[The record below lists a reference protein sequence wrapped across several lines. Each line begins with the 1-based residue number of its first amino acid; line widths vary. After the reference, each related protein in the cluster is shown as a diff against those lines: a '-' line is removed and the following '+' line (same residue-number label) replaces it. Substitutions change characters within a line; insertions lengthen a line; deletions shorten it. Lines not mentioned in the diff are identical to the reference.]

1 MRTRPVILHLDLDAF
16 FSAVEQLHKPS
27 LRGKPVVVGGTGRRG
42 VVSTASY
49 EARAFGVG
57 SAMPIGEARRR
68 CPNAAYLAPRFA
80 AYRAS
85 SQVVMGM
92 LAELSPLV
100 EQVSVDEA
108 YVDLTP
114 VHPQIAVA
122 EVTRLADAFRI
133 RVHEV
138 TGLTASIGVSTSKLV
153 SKIGSELN
161 KPNGLTVIAPGRE
174 QETLAPM
181 PIRRLPGVGPAT
193 QERLHRHGL
202 HTVGEVAQ
210 VSAADL
216 IDILGQAHGSAVH
229 LHARGIDHRELEPDR
244 DAKSISAEETFP
256 FDLTDQRELAEH
268 LRRMTERVIS
278 RLINDGGSAR
288 TITLKIRSYD
298 FSTITRSLTLDQPT
312 DSGTKILAGARQLLA
327 AVDTS
332 DGIRLLGV
340 GVSGLSDFAQQDLF
354 ADLADLE
361 ELAVETAE
369 AEGTSEQADRAQQF
383 DGTDRQAGPQLLD
396 ARGSE
401 SGSQLVGGAGP
412 EGDAELKRGPESL
425 GAAPRGGVDQLGVTV
440 PGNAGGADTVGGAET
455 AEESV
460 GAGGTDRPTGEIS
473 WRPGQDVLH
482 AERGPG
488 WVQGA
493 GLGRVTVRFEGP
505 HTGKGPIVTFLIDD
519 PALSPAEPPVW

>member
-49 EARAFGVG
+49 EARRFGVG

-80 AYRAS
+80 AYRDAS
-85 SQVVMGM
+85 RLVMGL

-114 VHPQIAVA
+114 TQPEIDVPAVIQLA
-122 EVTRLADAFRI
+122 ENFRA
-133 RVHEV
+133 RVHAV
-138 TGLTASIGVSTSKLV
+138 TGLTASVGVGTSKLL

-161 KPNGLTVIAPGRE
+161 KPNGLTVIAPGDE
-174 QETLAPM
+174 ATTLAPM

-202 HTVGEVAQ
+202 HTIGEVAAAP
-210 VSAADL
+210 VADL
-216 IDILGQAHGSAVH
+216 VDILGQAHGLSVH
-229 LHARGIDHRELEPDR
+229 QHARGIDNRVLEPER
-244 DAKSISAEETFP
+244 DAKSVSAETTFP
-256 FDLTDQRELAEH
+256 TDLTDPRELLDHA
-268 LRRMTERVIS
+268 RRLIERVIS
-278 RLINDGGSAR
+278 RLAHEGTSGR
-288 TITLKIRSYD
+288 TITMKIRNYD
-298 FSTITRSLTLDQPT
+298 FSTITRSITLDQPT
-312 DSGTKILAGARQLLA
+312 DSAAKILTGVRQLLS

-332 DGIRLLGV
+332 NGIRLLGV
-340 GVSGLSDFAQQDLF
+340 GVSGLTDYAQQDL
-354 ADLADLE
+354 LAELE
-361 ELAVETAE
+361 AGSTPVAQPVPAENAVEDEIPVVVA
-369 AEGTSEQADRAQQF
+369 GDRRW
-383 DGTDRQAGPQLLD
+383 T
-396 ARGSE
+396 
-401 SGSQLVGGAGP
+401 
-412 EGDAELKRGPESL
+412 
-425 GAAPRGGVDQLGVTV
+425 
-440 PGNAGGADTVGGAET
+440 
-455 AEESV
+455 
-460 GAGGTDRPTGEIS
+460 
-473 WRPGQDVLH
+473 PGQDVEH

-505 HTGKGPIVTFLIDD
+505 HTGPGPIATYSIDD